1 MGGDIIILIEVINM
15 KNKGIFF
22 EVDMEMLPFP
32 VLISIGQEPMEIIKS
47 LNLGPNVDCS
57 SLIETLNDT
66 NLSLAQTINL
76 NSGANLIYIYD
87 MPKTF
92 DDIISI
98 IHESIHATHYLFDS
112 VGISITM
119 GNSEIVAYTVTYIVS
134 QIFHKFQDIELVL
147 KKSKV
152 IKKVKVT
159 KKIKKV
165 KVKKS

>member
-1 MGGDIIILIEVINM
+1 MQT
-15 KNKGIFF
+15 KGIFF
-22 EVDMEMLPFP
+22 EVDMEILPFP
-32 VLISIGQEPMEIIKS
+32 VFVSIGQEPMEVIKS
-47 LNLGPNVDCS
+47 LNLGPNVEYS
-57 SLIETLNDT
+57 SLLETLNDT
-66 NLSLAQTINL
+66 NLSLAQTISL

-87 MPKTF
+87 IPKTF

-98 IHESIHATHYLFDS
+98 VHESIHATHYLFDG
-112 VGISITM
+112 VGIPITLE
-119 GNSEIVAYTVTYIVS
+119 NSETIAYTVTYIVS

-152 IKKVKVT
+152 VKKVKVV